1 MKAEAN
7 TKRVLVSMPFDVRQW
22 LEGRARYHGGTMTA
36 EVVRS
41 VRERMERER
50 ESGGKVAASE

>member
-1 MKAEAN
+1 MKAEAS

-41 VRERMERER
+41 VRERMEREG
-50 ESGGKVAASE
+50 SKAPVAE